1 MILFCHFRWKTVPIL
16 WHRCCSPTLIE
27 QPLQTVDWWFN
38 YSLLQLLHTTLLQ
51 KICHLMSTHEMQK
64 YEQQKKLQLINIQTI
79 LSYPPQIFN
88 NNIWFKP
95 FSFWFFVRSWVS
107 IILRDFM
114 QNTNNFQADTTFFRT
129 SDNLFEIKTHYTLK
143 NTVFFYG
150 AHTDTKSQFLSQ
162 NSILIKSTLNLN
174 FPAKNG
180 ITDNFDFLN
189 LDWDFATVCVEIFL
203 GIFDCQKHW
212 KRAKRE

>member
-1 MILFCHFRWKTVPIL
+1 MTSYVYSWDAEIWTTEKTDQYP
-16 WHRCCSPTLIE
+16 
-27 QPLQTVDWWFN
+27 N
-38 YSLLQLLHTTLLQ
+38 YS
-51 KICHLMSTHEMQK
+51 
-64 YEQQKKLQLINIQTI
+64 I
-79 LSYPPQIFN
+79 LSPQIFN

-150 AHTDTKSQFLSQ
+150 AHWYKI
-162 NSILIKSTLNLN
+162 SIFVQTLNFDEIYSNIEFEFSRQKRDYWELDFMN
-174 FPAKNG
+174 KN
-180 ITDNFDFLN
+180 
-189 LDWDFATVCVEIFL
+189 WDFATVCSKIFL
-203 GIFDCQKHW
+203 GIFKHW
-212 KRAKRE
+212 KRANWLKVS